1 MSSTYQWAIL
11 TEAADAV
18 PGVPADPAVP
28 DLPVPV
34 PRVLL
39 PARPPVH
46 HRALALRLAPAPALA
61 LLPAGR
67 AVR

>member
-1 MSSTYQWAIL
+1 MYLWAVL
-11 TEAADAV
+11 TAADD
-18 PGVPADPAVP
+18 GTPAGIAVP

-67 AVR
+67 AAL